1 MADTTLLNATKLAM
15 RLVNTAYDDEISR
28 LINAACADL
37 GVVGV
42 SADSSTTD
50 PLLMQAIIT
59 YVRMSFGTPTD
70 YDKLRESYDNQKGQ
84 LITCSGYGLPGVTT

>member
-28 LINAACADL
+28 LIDAACADL

-84 LITCSGYGLPGVTT
+84 LITCSGYGLPGVKT

>member
-1 MADTTLLNATKLAM
+1 MEDMLNATKLAM

-42 SADSSTTD
+42 SAESSTTD
-50 PLLMQAIIT
+50 PLLKQAIIT
-59 YVRMSFGTPTD
+59 YVRLHFGTPSD
-70 YDKLRESYDNQKGQ
+70 YDKLKQSYDEQKGQ
-84 LITCSGYGLPGVTT
+84 LITCAGYGLPGVTT

>member
-84 LITCSGYGLPGVTT
+84 LITCSGYGLPGVRT

>member
-1 MADTTLLNATKLAM
+1 MADTTLLNVTKLAM

-28 LINAACADL
+28 LIDAACADL

-59 YVRMSFGTPTD
+59 YARLHFGTPSD
-70 YDKLRESYDNQKGQ
+70 YDKLKQSYDEQKGQ
-84 LITCSGYGLPGVTT
+84 LITCAGYGLPGVTT

>member
-28 LINAACADL
+28 LIEAACADL

-59 YVRMSFGTPTD
+59 YVRLHFGTPSD
-70 YDKLRESYDNQKGQ
+70 YDKLRQSYDEQKGQ
-84 LITCSGYGLPGVTT
+84 LITCAGYGLPGVTT

>member
-1 MADTTLLNATKLAM
+1 MADTTLLNAAKLAT

-28 LINAACADL
+28 LIKAASADL

-50 PLLMQAIIT
+50 PLLTQAIIT
-59 YVRMSFGTPTD
+59 YVRLHFGTPSD
-70 YDKLRESYDNQKGQ
+70 YDKLKQSYDEQKGQ
-84 LITCSGYGLPGVTT
+84 LITCAGYGLPGVAT